1 MNTGIQDAISLA
13 SALQQVVQQGNE
25 AALTTWQERR
35 LAIAHS
41 VVTLTDRMTQLATAS
56 SSGVKLLR
64 NAIISIIGQ
73 IPFAQ
78 QAIAERLSELD
89 NA

>member
-13 SALQQVVQQGNE
+13 SALQSVIQQGND
-25 AALTTWQERR
+25 AALSTWHEER

-41 VVTLTDRMTQLATAS
+41 VVTLIDRMTKLATAS

-64 NAIISIIGQ
+64 NAMLRVEENLMDGMPRIQ
-73 IPFAQ
+73 NHAH
-78 QAIAERLSELD
+78 ATNL
-89 NA
+89 